1 MPDAAPSAAEG
12 PPRASPPLSPVRD
25 IAVHYAMAIALV
37 FVSHVLTAT
46 LWPRLG
52 PATFTIFLG
61 SVVIAA
67 FYGGYGPGLLATVL
81 ASLDIA
87 FSFMPPFNSLVVNVD
102 DLLILITF
110 AFVASLTSFLQAR
123 RRAAEASLR
132 RAHDDLERRV
142 QDRTAELVRS
152 QAKLGQLVNDL
163 LVIAE
168 HEQQRIGHDL
178 HDGLGQELTGISMLS
193 VALAEQLRAGGSPA
207 ATEANQL
214 ADLMQDSLRHTRDL
228 ARGLCPVDL
237 EDEGLA
243 ATLQRLAERVSRLP
257 GVVCKFRQHGSV
269 ALPTAAAT
277 HLFRIAQEAI
287 SNALRHGQARNIGVL
302 LTIHDDQLALE
313 IADDGPGFAAD
324 APAGMGLRLM
334 RHRAET
340 IGGALQIVP
349 SPAGT
354 RVRCELSL
362 S

>member
-1 MPDAAPSAAEG
+1 MENAVSSVGEPPPTSPTPSPYRE
-12 PPRASPPLSPVRD
+12 
-25 IAVHYAMAIALV
+25 IAVQYAMAVACVTSAHIV
-37 FVSHVLTAT
+37 TAT
-46 LWPRLG
+46 LWPRTG

-61 SVVIAA
+61 SVLIASL
-67 FYGGYGPGLLATVL
+67 YGGYGPGLLATLL

-87 FSFMPPFNSLVVNVD
+87 FSFIPPFHSLVINVD
-102 DLLILITF
+102 DLLLLATF
-110 AFVASLTSFLQAR
+110 AFVASVTSFLQSR
-123 RRAAEASLR
+123 RRSAESSLR

-142 QDRTAELVRS
+142 RDRTAELVRS

-193 VALAEQLRAGGSPA
+193 VALADQLKAEISPA
-207 ATEANQL
+207 TIHADQL
-214 ADLMQDSLRHTRDL
+214 ADLTQNALRHTRDL

-243 ATLQRLAERVSRLP
+243 TALQHLADRVSRLP
-257 GVVCKFRQHGSV
+257 GVVCKFHQHGTI
-269 ALPTAAAT
+269 ALPASAAT
-277 HLFRIAQEAI
+277 HLFRIAQEAT
-287 SNALRHGQARNIGVL
+287 SNALRHGQARNIGIL
-302 LTIHDDQLALE
+302 LTLHGTALALE
-313 IADDGPGFAAD
+313 VTDDGAGFSSD
-324 APAGMGLRLM
+324 APSGMGLRLM

-340 IGGALQIVP
+340 IGAALQIVP

-354 RVRCELSL
+354 RVRCELTL